1 MNMRK
6 IIRRKE
12 SFKLT
17 KRGLKEK
24 STTLRLD
31 MEFMTRVSS
40 RQSSQNKMR
49 RTFEWKERRE
59 KRKRN

>member
-17 KRGLKEK
+17 KRELREK
-24 STTLRLD
+24 NTTLRLD
-31 MEFMTRVSS
+31 MESMTRVSS

-49 RTFEWKERRE
+49 RIFEWKERRE
-59 KRKRN
+59 KRKRS

>member
-6 IIRRKE
+6 IIKRKE

-17 KRGLKEK
+17 KRGLREK

-31 MEFMTRVSS
+31 MESMTRVSL
-40 RQSSQNKMR
+40 RQSSQNKMKR
-49 RTFEWKERRE
+49 IFEWKERRE
-59 KRKRN
+59 RRKRN

>member
-17 KRGLKEK
+17 KRELREK

-31 MEFMTRVSS
+31 MEFMTRVSL
-40 RQSSQNKMR
+40 RPSSLNKMR

-59 KRKRN
+59 RMKRN